1 MSVES
6 QNFDDI
12 RPYND
17 AEIPNAIEQLVS
29 DQEFIG
35 AIVNYRFGSKAPWLT
50 AVLSPLVK
58 WYLRRHWRSLRTVQD
73 VQLYLAKYLNQ
84 AIKKTSDGLS
94 WSGIEKLD
102 RNCSYLFISNHRDIA
117 MDPAIVNWCLSRE
130 GFDTTRIAIGD
141 NLLKKPCVSTLMK
154 MNKSFVVRRSAKGPR
169 EMLKALGQL
178 SAYIGDSLRTGHHI
192 WIAQKEGRAKDG
204 FDLTDPAILKMFYI
218 DGKRQGLSFQEYMA
232 SLRIVPVVISYE
244 FDPCDAAKA
253 NELVQVATEG
263 HYQKSEFEDIESIVK
278 GITGYKGRV
287 HVHFGKCL
295 KTGFETPEQLAAL
308 VDEEIYQGYHLYP
321 ANRIAA
327 GQVSSAQQPT
337 TLDIKAQAQFEQRIA
352 AMPEQIRD
360 QVLKMYANPYHN
372 AQKQKA
378 E

>member
-102 RNCSYLFISNHRDIA
+102 RNCSLF
-117 MDPAIVNWCLSRE
+117 V
-130 GFDTTRIAIGD
+130 
-141 NLLKKPCVSTLMK
+141 
-154 MNKSFVVRRSAKGPR
+154 
-169 EMLKALGQL
+169 
-178 SAYIGDSLRTGHHI
+178 
-192 WIAQKEGRAKDG
+192 
-204 FDLTDPAILKMFYI
+204 
-218 DGKRQGLSFQEYMA
+218 
-232 SLRIVPVVISYE
+232 
-244 FDPCDAAKA
+244 
-253 NELVQVATEG
+253 
-263 HYQKSEFEDIESIVK
+263 
-278 GITGYKGRV
+278 YK
-287 HVHFGKCL
+287 
-295 KTGFETPEQLAAL
+295 
-308 VDEEIYQGYHLYP
+308 
-321 ANRIAA
+321 
-327 GQVSSAQQPT
+327 
-337 TLDIKAQAQFEQRIA
+337 
-352 AMPEQIRD
+352 
-360 QVLKMYANPYHN
+360 
-372 AQKQKA
+372 
-378 E
+378 